1 LDGPSSFV
9 MRGGVADEAI
19 SITLCAHNSM
29 GIASS
34 LRSLQ

>member
-1 LDGPSSFV
+1 MVLHHLSL
-9 MRGGVADEAI
+9 RGGAADEAI

-34 LRSLQ
+34 LRFSQ